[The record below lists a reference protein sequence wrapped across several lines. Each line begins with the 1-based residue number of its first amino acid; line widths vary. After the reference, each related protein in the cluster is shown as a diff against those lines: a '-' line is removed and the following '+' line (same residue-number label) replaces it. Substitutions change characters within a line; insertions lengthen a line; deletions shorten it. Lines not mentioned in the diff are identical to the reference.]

1 MSFATKIL
9 KFSPLGRVSLFSY
22 TKNERY
28 INHFVALVTLVVI
41 FYLIADTILEI
52 SNPILKPSN
61 YFFFMSLLICSNFA
75 DMKKKH
81 FLFILV
87 NMSCLMAGAQGRLMT
102 IDEVDSVAVQ
112 RNLQLK
118 ALRLETNAAEGQL
131 LQANKYENLEVQVM
145 HNVQNPINRKWFDMG
160 YDGQT
165 DVQVSQPIAIGGQH
179 RSKVKQARAT
189 LNATKAA
196 YDAEALNIRY
206 EARIT
211 FIELY
216 YAQRKLNI
224 YNKEIASV
232 EKIHKAYEEQAGK
245 GNVSQMEMFRVA
257 AMLGQL
263 RAEKAELQLLT
274 DETQNQ
280 LRLLLNLPDTNPV
293 EACLDEESAINK
305 VTNYLAE
312 INPSITSSN
321 SALLQSVVQSH
332 PEIARSKHQEES
344 ARYALKAE
352 KADALPR
359 ISLNGEWDKNGSI
372 GHNFF
377 AVGVTVAVPL
387 WNRNQGNVRSAKAQ
401 YAQATIERQQ
411 RENELQAALLTRY
424 NATLQHLKLVE
435 ENKRNLSA
443 NLDQLLAGTEEQF
456 LKRNISVVE
465 FVDLYSSYRDANFM
479 IEDAKAQ
486 LLKCNEELKKYA
498 R

>member
-1 MSFATKIL
+1 
-9 KFSPLGRVSLFSY
+9 
-22 TKNERY
+22 
-28 INHFVALVTLVVI
+28 
-41 FYLIADTILEI
+41 
-52 SNPILKPSN
+52 
-61 YFFFMSLLICSNFA
+61 
-75 DMKKKH
+75 MKKKY
-81 FLFILV
+81 FLFILI

-102 IDEVDSVAVQ
+102 IDEVDSIAVQ

-131 LQANKYENLEVQVM
+131 SQAKKYENPEVQVM

-196 YDAEALNIRY
+196 YDAEALNIRH
-206 EARIT
+206 EARIA

-216 YAQRKLNI
+216 YAQRKLKV
-224 YNKEIASV
+224 YDKEIASV
-232 EKIHKAYEEQAGK
+232 EKIHKAYEEQTSK
-245 GNVSQMEMFRVA
+245 GNVSKMEMFRVA
-257 AMLGQL
+257 TMLGQL
-263 RAEKAELQLLT
+263 RAEKAEMQLLT

-280 LRLLLNLPDTNPV
+280 LRLLLNLPDANPV

-305 VTNYLAE
+305 MTNYLAE
-312 INPSITSSN
+312 INPSVISSN
-321 SALLQSVVQSH
+321 SALLQSVLQSH
-332 PEIARSKHQEES
+332 PEIARTKHQEES

-401 YAQATIERQQ
+401 YAQVTIERQQ
-411 RENELQAALLTRY
+411 RENELQAALFTRY

-456 LKRNISVVE
+456 LERNISVVE
-465 FVDLYSSYRDANFM
+465 FVDLYSSYRDASFM